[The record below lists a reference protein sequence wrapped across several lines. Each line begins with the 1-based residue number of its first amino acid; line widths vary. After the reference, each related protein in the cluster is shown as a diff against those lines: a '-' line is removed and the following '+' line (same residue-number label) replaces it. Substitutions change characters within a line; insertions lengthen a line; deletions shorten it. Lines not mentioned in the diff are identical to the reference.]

1 MITIK
6 TKEEIK
12 ILKEGGKILAGIL
25 DKLREAVK
33 PGTSTDVLEEMTRQL
48 MKEAGGRPAQLGF
61 RMPDKRL
68 FPAALCVSINSEIV
82 HAPAIPAR
90 IINEGDIVSLDFVME
105 YPINKKIRSGRI
117 INKHSILG
125 GYYTDTAITVGAGK
139 ISEEAKS
146 LIKITKECLYIGIK
160 QVGHGGK
167 LSDIGAAI
175 QKHAEANGYGV
186 VRELVGHGV
195 GHALHEEPQ
204 VANYRASS
212 QDIKDVILK
221 KGMVL
226 AIEPMITIGDWHIK
240 TKKDGFAFATM
251 DGGLSAHFEH
261 SVAVTEDGYEI
272 LTQNKA

>member
-1 MITIK
+1 MIIIK
-6 TKEEIK
+6 KSEEIK
-12 ILKEGGKILAGIL
+12 ILKEGGKILSGIL
-25 DKLREAVK
+25 DKLCAAVK
-33 PGTSTDVLEEMTRQL
+33 PGITTADLEEMTRRL

-61 RMPDKRL
+61 KMPDKRL

-105 YPINKKIRSGRI
+105 YPINKKLRAGRI
-117 INKHSILG
+117 FNKRSALG
-125 GYYTDTAITVGAGK
+125 GYYTDTALTVGAGK
-139 ISEEAKS
+139 ISKEAKK
-146 LIKITKECLYIGIK
+146 LIKITEECLYIGIK
-160 QVGHGGK
+160 QVRHGGK
-167 LSDIGAAI
+167 LSDIGIAI

-186 VRELVGHGV
+186 VRELVGHGM
-195 GHALHEEPQ
+195 GHSLHEEPQ

-212 QDIKDVILK
+212 QDIKDVTLK

-240 TKKDGFAFATM
+240 TKKDGFTFMTM

-261 SVAVTEDGYEI
+261 TVAVTEDGYEI
-272 LTQNKA
+272 LTQ

>member
-25 DKLREAVK
+25 DELCAAVK
-33 PGTSTDVLEEMTRQL
+33 PGITTGVLEEMTKRL
-48 MKEAGGRPAQLGF
+48 IKKAGGRPAQFGF
-61 RMPDKRL
+61 AMPDKRL

-82 HAPAIPAR
+82 HAPAMPGR

-105 YPINKKIRSGRI
+105 YPINKKLRAGRI
-117 INKHSILG
+117 VNKHSKLG
-125 GYYTDTAITVGAGK
+125 GYYTDTARTVGAGK

-146 LIKITKECLYIGIK
+146 LIKITEECLHIGIK
-160 QVGHGGK
+160 QVKHGGR
-167 LSDIGAAI
+167 LSDIGVAI

-195 GHALHEEPQ
+195 GYDLHEEPQ

-212 QDIKDVILK
+212 QDIKDVTLK

-226 AIEPMITIGDWHIK
+226 AIEPMITIGDWRIK
-240 TKKDGFAFATM
+240 TKENGFAFATR
-251 DGGLSAHFEH
+251 DDSLSAHFEH
-261 SVAVTEDGYEI
+261 SVVVTEEGYEI
-272 LTQNKA
+272 LT